1 MDGFSQKSRSG
12 LRIKAIYRG
21 SISSGASATIPAV
34 NPAKCD
40 LVMTGFSCSSG
51 TPNAGDYC
59 RLTLVNATTI
69 SCTSGHT
76 INSPIANY
84 QLTEYY

>member
-1 MDGFSQKSRSG
+1 MDGFSQKAKGG

-21 SISSGASATIPAV
+21 SISSGASATIPTV
-34 NPAKCD
+34 NTAKCD
-40 LVMTGFSCSSG
+40 LEMTGFSCNSG

-59 RLTLVNATTI
+59 RLTLVNSTTI
-69 SCTSGHT
+69 SCYSGHLV
-76 INSPIANY
+76 NSPVANY